1 MRIDL
6 LTLFPD
12 MCRTVLDESI
22 LGRAQAKGVLEV
34 YCHQIRDYTLN
45 KQKQVDDYPYGG
57 GLGLVMNAQPIAD
70 CFRAVCEETGVRPH
84 LVYMSPQ
91 GEVLTQKK
99 ARGLAELSHLCILC
113 GHYEGVDERVL
124 DALVDEQISIGDYVL
139 TGGELPALV
148 LADCVSRMVPG
159 VLSEEG
165 CYTEESHYS
174 GLLEYPQYTRPAV
187 WEGREVPAVLLTGH
201 HKNIEDWRRRQSLER
216 TLRRRPDM
224 LEGAELTQADR
235 RILEELRLADGAAEE
250 VETGTNSN
258 I

>member
-22 LGRAQAKGVLEV
+22 LGRAQAKGVLDIH
-34 YCHQIRDYTLN
+34 CHQIRDYTLN

-91 GEVLTQKK
+91 GEVLTQQK
-99 ARGLAELSHLCILC
+99 ARELAGLSHLCILC

-187 WEGREVPAVLLTGH
+187 WEGREVPPVLLTGH

-224 LEGAELTQADR
+224 LERAELTAADR
-235 RILEELRLADGAAEE
+235 RILEELRLAAEAAEG
-250 VETGTNSN
+250 VEIGTNSN